1 MPDPKVKVRITAEA
15 DPSLKQAF
23 GAARSEMGA
32 LGGLV
37 GNIKAQIAGLVSLV
51 GVQQILRSGFSVN
64 SMYQVAQ
71 RSLAS
76 VFMDNLP
83 ALRSV
88 DAAFRQAG
96 VAVDMLRRKANES
109 SADFSDLLQS
119 YSMNAGLLFRAGV
132 GDLERQLELLTLI
145 GDAAK
150 SRGLTGPQLITE
162 LRALFTGNFGP
173 DAVLANSFFATQA
186 DREQWR
192 QALSGGRAYEVL
204 RPRLESVALITERAA
219 KDWDV
224 VFSNFS
230 EAVRTLTADL
240 TRGAFVTF
248 SEGLRSFTATL
259 NSPETREWISGL
271 IRELKAIVAVLA
283 VMAGARAASG
293 LASFARGMAARG
305 LGAELA
311 ELPAFFAEFGKA
323 RTLWV
328 GVTAALR
335 PLIAAAIRL
344 TAIFGALWG
353 AIKVFQLATEMWSL
367 KQARDAKSRAEENLG
382 VSTGAWR
389 SARER
394 QIDEAVASGSMSPE
408 EATRLKRRLS
418 NAAQTGPEFLYAE
431 LRRQKP
437 FASES
442 MVAAPPALEVEE
454 SRRRQRDWMVE
465 DRVGAS
471 WTTRGFLTRGEAR
484 AWDTQLR
491 LLRNMDRY
499 LGQLAAVVGR
509 HLPTLAEEM
518 I

>member
-37 GNIKAQIAGLVSLV
+37 GNIRAQIAGLVSLV

-64 SMYQVAQ
+64 SIYQVAQ

-96 VAVDMLRRKANES
+96 VAVEMLRRKANES

-204 RPRLESVALITERAA
+204 RPRLESVARITERAA

-230 EAVRTLTADL
+230 EAVRSLTADL
-240 TRGAFVTF
+240 TRGMFVRL
-248 SEGLRSFTATL
+248 SEALRSFTETL
-259 NSPETREWISGL
+259 NDPSTRQWLAGIADQL
-271 IRELKAIVAVLA
+271 RQVAVAAALVAAPSVASRGYGWLA
-283 VMAGARAASG
+283 AA
-293 LASFARGMAARG
+293 L
-305 LGAELA
+305 
-311 ELPAFFAEFGKA
+311 
-323 RTLWV
+323 
-328 GVTAALR
+328 AALR
-335 PLIAAAIRL
+335 GSIMRVIPA
-344 TAIFGALWG
+344 FGAILG
-353 AIKVFQLATEMWSL
+353 VLNAFRLAGEARAL
-367 KQARDAKSRAEENLG
+367 GQAREAGTQAEGNLQ
-382 VSTGAWR
+382 SAAGAWR

-442 MVAAPPALEVEE
+442 MVAAAPALEVEE

-465 DRVGAS
+465 DRVGSS